1 MLKIFLYLFFLK
13 KIIYS
18 LPQTEGDMFTVDADP
33 QYKIV
38 NLIDTCPCD
47 LNEGICDKSDKI
59 CCCDKDCLPDMLNP
73 TFYEKNKE
81 CDPSSYISRRINS
94 KLDYCDDYT
103 KSLDDL
109 YNPLILAFKILKK
122 GFCLYADH
130 FKKTDDKTDQ
140 YDKNKNTILTQTGE
154 EEKFDEV
161 IRIKTDNNDFSMKNI
176 DSFKMMNFNAPIA
189 LPSGLCLFNSYPI
202 KKYEDYEVICSY
214 KHTQNNDD
222 DTNYLNDKFPNPNF
236 KYLINDAKKN
246 FYRDATEDA
255 GGATLFK
262 KIEIIYYDNVDMPII
277 KHYYENVDT
286 PTSNTFYQDLTFV
299 VKFLKDENDYK
310 KSGNPGYIK
319 GKPLLILEKNEDKFY
334 KYNND
339 KVFPIDYDEN
349 IDITDIYYNDYFDNK
364 ITFEDLIIYGYQ
376 NNYCKNYIK
385 DMFST
390 HEYYVG
396 QLGNANAHLI
406 NDWKKIEGFSNQ
418 YNPYLLMGLY
428 QTIGTVNN
436 AQIKI
441 KEYAP
446 YFISKDLVD
455 GTYTYFISKFFKLK
469 KIKTKWW
476 YALPPGFFKLPRNT
490 MYPFKVGT
498 TNYQDGN

>member
-1 MLKIFLYLFFLK
+1 
-13 KIIYS
+13 
-18 LPQTEGDMFTVDADP
+18 MFSVDGDP

-38 NLIDTCPCD
+38 NLIDTCPCNM
-47 LNEGICDKSDKI
+47 NEGICDKA
-59 CCCDKDCLPDMLNP
+59 CCCDMDCLTDMLDSIY
-73 TFYEKNKE
+73 YEKNKY

-109 YNPLILAFKILKK
+109 YNPLVLAFKILKR

-130 FKKTDDKTDQ
+130 FKKNDDKKDQ
-140 YDKNKNTILTQTGE
+140 YDNNKNAIMKDNGE
-154 EEKFDEV
+154 KEKE
-161 IRIKTDNNDFSMKNI
+161 DFTNVFPEDQHDLNIGDKPFEKMK
-176 DSFKMMNFNAPIA
+176 FNAPIA

-214 KHTQNNDD
+214 KHRQDNIDTSYFENNFQYNNRYWINNANKNSYDD
-222 DTNYLNDKFPNPNF
+222 RQTSAD
-236 KYLINDAKKN
+236 
-246 FYRDATEDA
+246 
-255 GGATLFK
+255 GAFLFK
-262 KIEIIYYDNVDMPII
+262 KIEIIYYDNVDKPII
-277 KHYYENVDT
+277 NHYYESVDT
-286 PTSNTFYQDLTFV
+286 PIPNTFYQDLTFV
-299 VKFLKDENDYK
+299 VKFLKDKNDYK

-319 GKPLLILEKNEDKFY
+319 GKHLLILEKNGNSYY
-334 KYNND
+334 KYTND
-339 KVFPIDYDEN
+339 KVFPIDYVEDS
-349 IDITDIYYNDYFDNK
+349 DINAIYYNDYFDNK
-364 ITFEDLIIYGYQ
+364 ITFEDLIIYGYKNQ
-376 NNYCKNYIK
+376 FCKNYIK
-385 DMFST
+385 NMFYT
-390 HEYYVG
+390 QENYYVG

-406 NDWKKIEGFSNQ
+406 KDWKEIAKHNNPN
-418 YNPYLLMGLY
+418 NPYLLTGLY

-441 KEYAP
+441 NEYGP
-446 YFISKDLVD
+446 YHISRNLVD
-455 GTYTYFISKFFKLK
+455 HPYTYFISKFFKLK